1 MAEPIRILLAFML
14 AVAPS
19 LVLCRVM
26 MSVRIMDAPTE
37 ARKVQPHAVPTSGG
51 VAVAIA
57 SALAVVSITE
67 LTDWNLDTVLF
78 FVGGGA
84 LAALL
89 IGLADDIL
97 NLRAI
102 VKLLLLLAVTA
113 VIAGSGI
120 RADVLAPWPGAHVD
134 LPLAIAVAGSMAWL
148 VVVLNAVNFMD
159 GANGV
164 AMGMAAIAALGLA
177 ICGALIGAWT
187 LALLAGALAGALT
200 GFLVWNVPGKLFVGD
215 AGAFFAAAILG
226 GLGLELVRLRPDLL
240 FVPPMLLL
248 PFLSDVL
255 LTLAWRARH
264 GKKLFAAHRD
274 HTYQIAM
281 KAGLKH
287 WQVALVHAVWAIN
300 AAVFA
305 VIATIMGKQVPAIAF
320 VLLLL
325 VSTWIHWR
333 VRRSGVDAGLVG
345 ANIP

>member
-1 MAEPIRILLAFML
+1 MAEPIRILLAFLL
-14 AVAPS
+14 AALPS

-37 ARKVQPHAVPTSGG
+37 ARKIQPHAVPTSGG

-57 SALAVVSITE
+57 AWLAVVAMTE
-67 LTDWNLDTVLF
+67 LTDWNLDAVLF
-78 FVGGGA
+78 VVGGGGI
-84 LAALL
+84 AALL
-89 IGLADDIL
+89 VGLADDIL
-97 NLRAI
+97 NLRAL
-102 VKLLLLLAVTA
+102 VKLLLLVAVTA
-113 VIAGSGI
+113 AIAGFGV
-120 RADVLAPWPGAHVD
+120 RADVLAPWPGASFA
-134 LPLAIAVAGSMAWL
+134 LPLAIAIAGSMAWL
-148 VVVLNAVNFMD
+148 LVVLNAVNFMD

-177 ICGALIGAWT
+177 ICGAIVGAWT
-187 LALLAGALAGALT
+187 LALLAGALAGALA
-200 GFLVWNVPGKLFVGD
+200 GFLVWNLPGKLFVGD

-226 GLGLELVRLRPDLL
+226 GLGLELVRQRPDLL

-287 WQVALVHAVWAIN
+287 WQVALVHAVWAGN

-305 VIATIMGKQVPAIAF
+305 VIATMLGREAPAVAF
-320 VLLLL
+320 LLLLL

-333 VRRSGVDAGLVG
+333 VRRSGVSAGLVG